1 MSLVKLLVSTAL
13 ALVSAVAF
21 AAVDVNKAS
30 QADLQ
35 TVKGIGP
42 AMSTRILDARKSGS
56 FKDWTD
62 LQTRVKG
69 VGTGNSAKFS
79 AEGLTVDGAALTA
92 TAATAATAATTMAA
106 APTRPTK
113 TSKSANTATPAKAE
127 VMKK

>member
-13 ALVSAVAF
+13 ALASAVAF

-79 AEGLTVDGAALTA
+79 SEGLTVDGAALTA
-92 TAATAATAATTMAA
+92 TAATAVAAT
-106 APTRPTK
+106 PTRPTK
-113 TSKSANTATPAKAE
+113 TSKSANSATPAKAE
-127 VMKK
+127 VVKK